1 MKPGTQVR
9 EYEVWGRIGGGGMS
23 DVYLARHRA
32 LSMPVI
38 VKTLKPTVDAD
49 PNERAG
55 RMRTEALLTARIRSP
70 RIVRPLDVG
79 VYEAETPYL
88 VQDYVDGV
96 DLAELDQ
103 GRRRALGVGL
113 PLWFVAEVVAEIASG
128 LGAAHRTGVLH
139 RDLKPSNLFLSPEE
153 GVKLGD
159 FGVATARRAA
169 PGAKAEL
176 AGTLEYM
183 APETLAAG
191 EFQRATDVYGLG
203 ATAFHLRYGRPPFAS
218 LNDVVSP
225 TAQPSF
231 PVPETPEE
239 AYFQQA
245 VGQMLARKPEKRW
258 GDMATVVYAFRR
270 LATLVRRKLRAT
282 QEADRTI
289 HVDGV
294 ALRCR
299 VGDIAQAEADGVV
312 SSANA
317 EFAMDVGVGAALVKA
332 GGAEIEREAQEGGG
346 RPLGACISTGA
357 GRLKCRRVLH
367 AVSAWSEAS
376 CVARATQRAFLLA
389 EGEGLRTLAIPAI
402 GTGAARVSIE
412 ASAAAMA
419 SALQLHLKLG
429 GSRLRE
435 IDFVL
440 YDEEKARTFTEVL
453 ESLFLGDVV
462 RDDVGLPDEASV
474 PDSADTVVRRTL
486 G

>member
-128 LGAAHRTGVLH
+128 LAAAHRTGVLH

-159 FGVATARRAA
+159 FGVAMARRAA
-169 PGAKAEL
+169 PGARPEL

-218 LNDVVSP
+218 LSDVVSA

-231 PVPETPEE
+231 PAPETPEE

-245 VGQMLARKPEKRW
+245 VGQMLARRRRSAGATWRRW
-258 GDMATVVYAFRR
+258 CTR
-270 LATLVRRKLRAT
+270 
-282 QEADRTI
+282 
-289 HVDGV
+289 
-294 ALRCR
+294 
-299 VGDIAQAEADGVV
+299 
-312 SSANA
+312 SAA
-317 EFAMDVGVGAALVKA
+317 SPRWCA
-332 GGAEIEREAQEGGG
+332 
-346 RPLGACISTGA
+346 
-357 GRLKCRRVLH
+357 
-367 AVSAWSEAS
+367 AS
-376 CVARATQRAFLLA
+376 CAPRTRRTAPSTSTAWRCAAAWATSPRPR
-389 EGEGLRTLAIPAI
+389 RTASSRPP
-402 GTGAARVSIE
+402 TRSSSWTS
-412 ASAAAMA
+412 ASA
-419 SALQLHLKLG
+419 
-429 GSRLRE
+429 
-435 IDFVL
+435 
-440 YDEEKARTFTEVL
+440 
-453 ESLFLGDVV
+453 
-462 RDDVGLPDEASV
+462 
-474 PDSADTVVRRTL
+474 RRW
-486 G
+486 